1 MYRQEQGMSLWGEV
15 AEVWVADAF
24 GDLKDGVGVVPKSV
38 KWSEGA
44 GIALVAV
51 ATVASV

>member
-1 MYRQEQGMSLWGEV
+1 MERSGR
-15 AEVWVADAF
+15 EVWVADAF
-24 GDLKDGVGVVPKSV
+24 EDPKDGVGVVPKSV